1 MTIANEI
8 ARLSPAQL
16 QRLTAQELAALIRG
30 LGVVVQQLQGRK
42 YETRNFA
49 VLEAVTIRDTD
60 NHDSPDL
67 IDLYQAENYGWLINN
82 LTDQVLTFRIVGAL
96 NNAANAKAPLGDPF
110 PVAADRM
117 DCFSVPKDLWLPFIG
132 ARVSFGTAPTKGTVT
147 VVLCRRELK
156 WER

>member
-8 ARLSPAQL
+8 ARLSRAQL
-16 QRLTAQELAALIRG
+16 ERFTAQELAALIRG
-30 LGVVVQQLQGRK
+30 LGVVVQELQGRK

-49 VLEAVTIRDTD
+49 VLDAVTIRDTN
-60 NHDSPDL
+60 NHDSPVL

-110 PVAADRM
+110 PVAANSM

-132 ARVSFGTAPTKGTVT
+132 ARVSFGTAPTTGKVT